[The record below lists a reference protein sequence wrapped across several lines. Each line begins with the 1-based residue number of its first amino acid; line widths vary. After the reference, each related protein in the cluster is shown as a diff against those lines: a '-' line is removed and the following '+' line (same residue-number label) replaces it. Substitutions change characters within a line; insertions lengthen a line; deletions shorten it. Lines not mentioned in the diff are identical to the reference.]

1 MSSIKRQLL
10 ETSFGVRSR
19 GRAERDLATVAR
31 GGRIARTLVKSGPLR
46 VTQVVLAPGGEIA
59 EHQAGGPITVQPLEG
74 GIRFT
79 AGGTAPDLGPGQLLS
94 AGPGIRHSVSSDE
107 GRRFSW

>member
-1 MSSIKRQLL
+1 MSSIKRQLFGDVL
-10 ETSFGVRSR
+10 VFDLGDERSET
-19 GRAERDLATVAR
+19 LATVAR
-31 GGRIARTLVKSGPLR
+31 GGRIARTLVKTGPPR
-46 VTQVVLAPGGEIA
+46 ATQVVLAPGGEIA